1 MNQMSRLPRWVE
13 NYLNSETPSVVIRD
27 LMSRRWLT
35 TCDWSCLGANRSTI
49 LLRFWEPHGPK
60 DRTQPRQG
68 WRGHQKK
75 TSWSTQW
82 RAGLPFR
89 GVLTGWKNGPTK
101 SSLCSPKQMPSP
113 ILGTDQPHADVHSG
127 GYLSRKE
134 LWRKE
139 SGQPWWTTGL
149 GWDSSVPPENGR
161 AA

>member
-1 MNQMSRLPRWVE
+1 MER
-13 NYLNSETPSVVIRD
+13 TP
-27 LMSRRWLT
+27 
-35 TCDWSCLGANRSTI
+35 
-49 LLRFWEPHGPK
+49 
-60 DRTQPRQG
+60 
-68 WRGHQKK
+68 KK

-113 ILGTDQPHADVHSG
+113 ILGTDKPHAAAHSG

-149 GWDSSVPPENGR
+149 GRDSSVPPENGR
-161 AA
+161 AAYRVVWTRTIRQIKGSNYLPSCNILQAKLGIPCPALIFPVDTDRSGQNRESSAKGY